1 MNNRIIYIVC
11 CMVLGCVS
19 LNAQRLIEAGE
30 GFSSTSVNTA
40 VFRKNSVVSHGKYQ
54 FIAYYDANGYLT
66 LGRRNLSDN
75 HFEIQRT
82 QYKGKC
88 SDGHN
93 IISMGIDGKGY
104 LHLSFNHH
112 NVPLQ
117 YCKSKAPYSLELDTL
132 QNMVGRD
139 ELRVTYP
146 EFYTMPNGDLL
157 FAYRLGKS
165 GQGNLVL
172 NRYDVKHSTWNRLQD
187 VLIDGEG
194 ERNAYWQICVD
205 NRGTIHVSWVWRE
218 TSAVETNHDLCYA
231 RSVDG
236 GVTWQKSTGERY
248 TLPIN
253 QDNAEYA
260 YRIPQN
266 SELINQTSMSVDVKG
281 NPYIATYWR
290 DAGDSIPQYRVVYK
304 SDGEWKMQCVSRRK
318 TPFSLSGR
326 GTKMI
331 PIARPQIA
339 IDKKKIYYV
348 FRDVERGS
356 RVSMAF
362 TRNLSHPGWQVCDL
376 TSFDV
381 DAWEPSYDTNLW
393 NKRHKLHIFVQK
405 TSQGDGE
412 KVKLSAPQPVYVME
426 VE

>member
-1 MNNRIIYIVC
+1 
-11 CMVLGCVS
+11 MVLGCVS

-304 SDGEWKMQCVSRRK
+304 SDGEWNMQCVSRRK

-362 TRNLSHPGWQVCDL
+362 TRNLSHPDWQVCDL